1 MAAVAVFDW
10 PIRVY
15 YEDTDAGGV
24 VYHSQYLNFLERAR
38 TEWLRA
44 LGYEQT
50 TLRDELGIVIVV
62 HSLEIRFKKPA
73 KFNDRLTVSMYIL
86 DLGRS
91 SITFAQKIL
100 RNDET
105 LIEAQVRVACVNAQ
119 SFKPTGIPAEILQ
132 AISSISLNN
141 AMESA

>member
-1 MAAVAVFDW
+1 MAAVSVFDW
-10 PIRVY
+10 PVRVY

-38 TEWLRA
+38 TEWLRH

-50 TLRDELGIVIVV
+50 TLRDELQIVIVV
-62 HSLEIRFKKPA
+62 HSLDIQFKKPA
-73 KFNDRLTVSMYIL
+73 RFNDYLTVNLSIL

-91 SITFAQKIL
+91 SIQFAQKIL

-105 LIEAQVRVACVNAQ
+105 LIEAKVRVACVNTDT
-119 SFKPTGIPAEILQ
+119 FKPTGIPAPILQ
-132 AISSISLNN
+132 AISLKTT
-141 AMESA
+141 EPT

>member
-1 MAAVAVFDW
+1 MAAVSVFDW
-10 PIRVY
+10 PVRVY

-38 TEWLRA
+38 TEWLRH

-50 TLRDELGIVIVV
+50 TLRDELHIVIVV
-62 HSLEIRFKKPA
+62 HSLEIHFKKPA
-73 KFNDRLTVSMYIL
+73 RFNDSLAVKLSII

-91 SITFAQKIL
+91 SIQFAQQIL

-105 LIEAQVRVACVNAQ
+105 LIEAQVRVACVNAHT
-119 SFKPTGIPAEILQ
+119 FKPTAIPVPIQQ
-132 AISSISLNN
+132 AISSTISKSL
-141 AMESA
+141 MEPA